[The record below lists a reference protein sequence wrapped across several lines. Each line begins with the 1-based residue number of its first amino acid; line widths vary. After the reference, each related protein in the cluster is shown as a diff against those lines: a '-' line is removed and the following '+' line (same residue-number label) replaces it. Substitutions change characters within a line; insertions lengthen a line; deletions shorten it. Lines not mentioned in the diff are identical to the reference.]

1 MYFTEYFAWDSL
13 RFESYMSRQHFRQ
26 AYEDLYH
33 FCHCDRISGT
43 TRQDF
48 GPHTKVAST
57 GAAMSYR
64 SLEEML
70 QTVGSPVK
78 LLRNSQIGPYAFPVV
93 RPEFSNWRDEQRAW
107 KETCAL
113 FDQSHHMT
121 DLYVEGPEA
130 LKLFSDLGVNS
141 FKNFK
146 VNQAKQFVACNH
158 DGYVIG
164 DAILFYL
171 DENKF
176 NLVGRPP
183 AHNWVQY
190 NLQTRGYKASA
201 ERDERSAVNQG
212 RRKTFRYQI
221 QGPNALRVM
230 EKVMGKSAPDIRFFN
245 MDVVTIAG
253 RDVRALRHGMV
264 GQPGWE
270 LFGPWEQGD
279 EVRNAIV
286 EAGQE
291 FGIRQVGSRAYPT
304 TCLESGWI
312 PSPLPAIYVGE
323 EMKGYRQ
330 WLSTKSYE
338 AMASLGGSFYSDV
351 ITNYYLT
358 PYDLGYGPFVKFDHD
373 FVGRQA
379 LEEKVNNQKRKKV
392 TLVWNGE
399 DIARVFGSLYRDDG
413 DIAKYID
420 LPLANYSTLPYD
432 KVLKNGKI
440 VGLSTYTGYTYNERA
455 MISLAVVENE
465 HSEVGTEV
473 ALVWGE
479 EGRGSS
485 KPTVERHVQ
494 ASIRATVAA
503 VPYAQVAR
511 VAYRPH

>member
-1 MYFTEYFAWDSL
+1 MTN
-13 RFESYMSRQHFRQ
+13 
-26 AYEDLYH
+26 
-33 FCHCDRISGT
+33 
-43 TRQDF
+43 
-48 GPHTKVAST
+48 
-57 GAAMSYR
+57 R
-64 SLEEML
+64 SLEELL

-93 RPEFSNWRDEQRAW
+93 RSEFSNWRDEQRAW

-121 DLYVEGPEA
+121 DLYVEGPDA
-130 LKLFSDLGVNS
+130 LKLFSDIAVNS

-158 DGYVIG
+158 HGYVIG

-171 DENKF
+171 DENRF

-190 NLQTRGYKASA
+190 NLETGRYKASA
-201 ERDERSAVNQG
+201 ERDERSAVNQSK
-212 RRKTFRYQI
+212 RKSFRYQI

-230 EKVMGKSAPDIRFFN
+230 EKVTGKPAPDIRFFN
-245 MDVVTIAG
+245 IGVFNIAG

-270 LFGPWEQGD
+270 LFGPWEYGD
-279 EVRNAIV
+279 EVQNAIV
-286 EAGQE
+286 EGGKE

-312 PSPLPAIYVGE
+312 PSPLPAIYKDG

-330 WLSTKSYE
+330 WLKSTSYE
-338 AMASLGGSFYSDV
+338 ATASLGGSLYSDD
-351 ITNYYLT
+351 IADYYLT

-379 LEEKVNNQKRKKV
+379 LEKMADNQQRKKV
-392 TLVWNGE
+392 TLVWNRE
-399 DIARVFGSLYRDDG
+399 DLKRASGSLFEAG

-420 LPLANYSTLPYD
+420 LPLANYSTLPFD
-432 KVLKNGKI
+432 KVLKDGKT
-440 VGLSTYTGYTYNERA
+440 VGVSTYTGYTYNERV
-455 MISLAVVENE
+455 MLSLAVVDNR
-465 HSEVGTEV
+465 HSEVGAEV
-473 ALVWGE
+473 TIVWGE

-494 ASIRATVAA
+494 AEIRATVAS
-503 VPYAQVAR
+503 VPYAEVAR

>member
-1 MYFTEYFAWDSL
+1 MN
-13 RFESYMSRQHFRQ
+13 
-26 AYEDLYH
+26 
-33 FCHCDRISGT
+33 
-43 TRQDF
+43 
-48 GPHTKVAST
+48 
-57 GAAMSYR
+57 YR
-64 SLEEML
+64 NLEEML
-70 QTVGSPVK
+70 ETAGSPVK
-78 LLRNSQIGPYAFPVV
+78 LLRNSQTGPYAFPVV

-121 DLYVEGPEA
+121 DLYVEGPDA

-146 VNQAKQFVACNH
+146 VNQAKQFVACSH

-171 DENKF
+171 DENRF

-190 NLQTRGYKASA
+190 NLETCGYKATA

-230 EKVMGKSAPDIRFFN
+230 EKVLGKSPPDIRFFN
-245 MDVVTIAG
+245 MEVVNIAG
-253 RDVRALRHGMV
+253 RHVRALRHGMV

-270 LFGPWEQGD
+270 LFGPWEHGD

-286 EAGQE
+286 EAGHE
-291 FGIRQVGSRAYPT
+291 YGICQVGSRAYPT

-323 EMKGYRQ
+323 KMKGYRQ

-338 AMASLGGSFYSDV
+338 AMASLGGSFYSENIAD
-351 ITNYYLT
+351 YYLT

-373 FVGRQA
+373 FVGREA
-379 LEEKVNNQKRKKV
+379 LEETVNNQKRQKV
-392 TLVWNGE
+392 TLVWNGD
-399 DIARVFGSLYRDDG
+399 DIARVFGSLFADG
-413 DIAKYID
+413 GGIAKYID

-432 KVLKNGKI
+432 KVLKDGNIIGI
-440 VGLSTYTGYTYNERA
+440 STYTGYTYNERA
-455 MISLAVVENE
+455 MISLAVVESR

-473 ALVWGE
+473 TLVWGE
-479 EGRGSS
+479 EGGGSS

-494 ASIRATVAA
+494 ASIRGTVAA

-511 VAYRPH
+511 LAYRPH